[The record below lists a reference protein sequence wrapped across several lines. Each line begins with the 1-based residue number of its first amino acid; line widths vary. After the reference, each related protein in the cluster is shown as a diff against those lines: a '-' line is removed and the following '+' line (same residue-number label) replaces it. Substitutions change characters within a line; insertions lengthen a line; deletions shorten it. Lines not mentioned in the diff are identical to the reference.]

1 MSDMFKSYE
10 RDFSKHLAA
19 ANKKVSALA
28 TSPSDLLVS
37 EAREDLQQAERFLKL
52 MESEL
57 DTLSPSIASQY
68 QPRVK
73 RHKENTNT
81 LKQALSNE
89 QIAANRA
96 ALGSQKPNIEKRD
109 KLQWANEVLYDSG
122 NTLERAI
129 KVGIETEQI
138 GNDTMN
144 DLYRQRKQLQ
154 GMNEQLYDVNTNLK
168 IVNQVVSKMDRRRF
182 CMKLLMYV
190 IILLLIIS
198 IAIVIYIKMA

>member
-19 ANKKVSALA
+19 ANKKVSVLA

-57 DTLSPSIASQY
+57 DTISPNIASQF
-68 QPRVK
+68 QPRVN
-73 RHKENTNT
+73 RHKENINT

-96 ALGSQKPNIEKRD
+96 ALGPQKTNIEKRD

-129 KVGIETEQI
+129 KVGVETEQI

-154 GMNEQLYDVNTNLK
+154 GMNEHIYDVNTNLK
-168 IVNQVVSKMDRRRF
+168 KANQMITKIDRRRF
-182 CMKLLMYV
+182 CMKLLLYV
-190 IILLLIIS
+190 IILLLIVS